1 MRKTDQEKMW
11 EVFVESSNGGVIS
24 TGGPLKAGGGSSAPK
39 TSNDNGDE
47 DAEDTDGDSYEDG
60 EDELQDI
67 LNKCHSG
74 DITPEEAHKHIT
86 KMMIAG
92 VITAEMMRSEDEDEE
107 KNVKRFTAQKA
118 TDKMRGQF
126 TKDKSAA
133 NVKRPSPDRSV
144 QGVKRNTSAPQQGM

>member
-1 MRKTDQEKMW
+1 MW

-24 TGGPLKAGGGSSAPK
+24 TGGALKAGGGSSAPK
-39 TSNDNGDE
+39 TSKDSDD
-47 DAEDTDGDSYEDG
+47 DAEDVDGDSYEDEEG
-60 EDELQDI
+60 KDKLQDI
-67 LNKCHSG
+67 LTKCHNG
-74 DITPEEAHKHIT
+74 DISIDEARNLIDKLS
-86 KMMIAG
+86 KG
-92 VITAEMMRSEDEDEE
+92 SDEDEE
-107 KNVKRFTAQKA
+107 KNTKRGTAQKA

>member
-39 TSNDNGDE
+39 TSNGDE
-47 DAEDTDGDSYEDG
+47 DAEDADGDPYEDE
-60 EDELQDI
+60 EDELHGV
-67 LNKCHSG
+67 LKKCHSG
-74 DITPEEAHKHIT
+74 DITAEEAHKHIT
-86 KMMIAG
+86 KMMKG
-92 VITAEMMRSEDEDEE
+92 EDEDEE

>member
-24 TGGPLKAGGGSSAPK
+24 TGGALKAGGGSSAPK
-39 TSNDNGDE
+39 TSNDDE
-47 DAEDTDGDSYEDG
+47 DAEDVDGDPYEDEEG
-60 EDELQDI
+60 KDKLQDI
-67 LNKCHSG
+67 LTKCHNG
-74 DITPEEAHKHIT
+74 DISIDEARNLIDKLS
-86 KMMIAG
+86 KSG
-92 VITAEMMRSEDEDEE
+92 EEDEE

-126 TKDKSAA
+126 TKNKSAA
-133 NVKRPSPDRSV
+133 NVSVKALDRGV

>member
-24 TGGPLKAGGGSSAPK
+24 TGGALKAGGGSSAPK
-39 TSNDNGDE
+39 TSNDDE
-47 DAEDTDGDSYEDG
+47 DAEDTDGAPYEDEEG
-60 EDELQDI
+60 RDELQDI
-67 LNKCHSG
+67 LTKCHNG
-74 DITPEEAHKHIT
+74 DISIDEARNLIDKLS
-86 KMMIAG
+86 KSG
-92 VITAEMMRSEDEDEE
+92 EEDEE

-126 TKDKSAA
+126 TKNKSAA
-133 NVKRPSPDRSV
+133 NVSVKALDRSV